1 MDKQIERTDEE
12 RIIDKRI
19 ALMILKRGVRK
30 LRDYAIQ
37 QRYIAEAKAES
48 GS

>member
-19 ALMILKRGVRK
+19 ALMILKRGG
-30 LRDYAIQ
+30 
-37 QRYIAEAKAES
+37 AEIT
-48 GS
+48 